1 MRRAL
6 SDAPGQALSA
16 LHALDPGCGN
26 ELWAKI
32 GMAAKAAG
40 VTFEDFNAWSAPA
53 HNYGGE
59 TETFTRWKSFRTDGR
74 VQAGTLFSLA
84 KEAGWKRSAANIAT
98 PKGVPA
104 RPEPSPRTPRHKAAE
119 VWQQCEPASS
129 GHGYIVRKGG
139 RPDGLRVYPRS
150 ADRLSIRG
158 HDVRGW
164 LALPVRDAAGQ
175 LSTLQFISDRPGVP
189 KLNLPGHSVAGF
201 FGVGN
206 PAANEKCFVVE
217 GIGQAWSVNAATD
230 CAALVAFGAGNQR
243 KVIQAAKA
251 MGAQP
256 VLVADR
262 GKEDACARIAVE
274 LRCTW
279 VEMPDDMPPNGDI
292 NDIQA
297 AEGLEAVAAV
307 LSRELLPAANQAMPI
322 AANDAPVLVPLDV
335 DPAELS
341 EDILAQC
348 FERRHADELRYCHT
362 AGAWYRWDET
372 RWSKERTQYAFA
384 LARQVCRDFGKGQPK
399 FGKAATVSAV
409 ERLAM
414 SARRFAVTS
423 ETWDTAPWLIGTPGG
438 TLDLRTGLVRAARP
452 DEHITRLC
460 GSAVADGGAAPI
472 RWLAFLE
479 DATRGDAALM
489 RFLRQVAG
497 YALTGVT
504 TEHAMFFI
512 YGAGGNGKSVFL
524 NTLAGILGEY
534 AQTAAMDT
542 FTASHFDK
550 HPTDVAMLKGA
561 RLVSASETED
571 GRAWAEARIKQ
582 MTGGDPIT
590 ARFMRQDSFTYRP
603 EFKLVIVGNH
613 KPRLNNVDEA
623 TRRRLNIIPFVH
635 KPTTPDPDLERALR
649 DEWPAIFRW
658 MVDGCLDWQE
668 HGLVRPPVV
677 IEATREYFEDQDVFG
692 QWLDEHCETG
702 ASHKEANALLFKSW
716 KRYAEAAGEHAGS
729 TKAFCEAMRKRSLT
743 PYKSGGSRGFTG
755 VRLRPVA
762 AETTGRFGRDWDE

>member
-1 MRRAL
+1 MPHAI
-6 SDAPGQALSA
+6 SDGHSRALSA
-16 LHALDPGCGN
+16 LQALDPGCEN
-26 ELWAKI
+26 AHWVRI

-40 VTFEDFNAWSAPA
+40 VSFEDFNEWSARA
-53 HNYGGE
+53 ANYGGE
-59 TETFTRWKSFRTDGR
+59 ASTRARWKSFREDGR
-74 VQAGTLFSLA
+74 VQAGTLFGLA
-84 KEAGWKRSAANIAT
+84 MEAGWMSSSPINAA
-98 PKGVPA
+98 PA
-104 RPEPSPRTPRHKAAE
+104 RLGAIHQGRPGRSPLYSASD
-119 VWQQCEPASS
+119 VWEKCEPANLD
-129 GHGYIVRKGG
+129 HGYIARKNGKD
-139 RPDGLRVYPRS
+139 DGLRVYPQS
-150 ADRLSIRG
+150 AARISIQG
-158 HDVRGW
+158 HDIRGW
-164 LALPVRDAAGQ
+164 LTVPVYDAGGR
-175 LSTLQFISDRPGVP
+175 LSTLQFISDQPGGR
-189 KLNLPGHSVAGF
+189 KLNLPGHALSGY
-201 FGVGN
+201 FGVGV
-206 PAANEKCFVVE
+206 PAANEKCFIVE
-217 GIGQAWSVNAATD
+217 GIGQAWSANAATGHS
-230 CAALVAFGAGNQR
+230 ALVAFGAGNQR

-251 MGAQP
+251 TGALP

-262 GKEDACARIAVE
+262 GKEDACARVAGD
-274 LRCTW
+274 LRCPW
-279 VEMPDDMPPNGDI
+279 VAMPRDMPPNGDI

-297 AEGLEAVAAV
+297 TEGLEAVVAV
-307 LSRELLPAANQAMPI
+307 LECELPPAANQVMPI
-322 AANDAPVLVPLDV
+322 AANDRSVLAPLDV
-335 DPAELS
+335 DPADLS
-341 EDILAQC
+341 EDVLAQY

-362 AGAWYRWDET
+362 AGTWYRWDDT

-399 FGKAATVSAV
+399 LGKAATVSAV

-438 TLDLRTGLVRAARP
+438 TLDLRTGFVHAARP

-460 GSAVADGGAAPI
+460 GSTVAKEGTAAPI

-512 YGAGGNGKSVFL
+512 YGAGGNGKSVFI
-524 NTLAGILGEY
+524 NTLSGILGEY

-571 GRAWAEARIKQ
+571 GRAWAEARLKQ

-613 KPRLNNVDEA
+613 KPRLNNVDSA

-635 KPTTPDPDLERALR
+635 KPRTPDPELEEALR
-649 DEWPAIFRW
+649 HEWPAIFRW

-677 IEATREYFEDQDVFG
+677 IEATREYFDDQDVFG

-702 ASHKEANALLFKSW
+702 ALCRFVWNATI
-716 KRYAEAAGEHAGS
+716 S
-729 TKAFCEAMRKRSLT
+729 TRR
-743 PYKSGGSRGFTG
+743 
-755 VRLRPVA
+755 
-762 AETTGRFGRDWDE
+762 GRDERMIGQVLQA